1 MKITRKENYA
11 GKREAEIEQ
20 LALNHNE
27 QLKRFIRKHLHDKD
41 AVEDL
46 AQLTYLEA
54 FKNWHQFRGQ
64 SQLKTWLF
72 GIAFNLIRN
81 QNRSTYKQPNY
92 LSLDQIP
99 LQFATDAIDV
109 HERVNS
115 QRLLNKCPDE
125 LSSMPS
131 DMQCVFNLVIIDG
144 LSYEETAL
152 KLNVAVGTVRSRLS
166 RARSWLKVG
175 LKQSQ

>member
-1 MKITRKENYA
+1 MKITRKENYL

-20 LALNHNE
+20 LALHHNE

-46 AQLTYLEA
+46 AQFTYLEA
-54 FKNWHQFRGQ
+54 LKSWHQFRGQ

-72 GIAFNLIRN
+72 GIAFNLVRN
-81 QNRSTYKQPNY
+81 HNRATYKQPNS
-92 LSLDQIP
+92 LDLDQIP
-99 LQFATDAIDV
+99 LQFAIDVIDV
-109 HERVNS
+109 HERVHS

-125 LSSMPS
+125 LAGMPN
-131 DMQCVFNLVIIDG
+131 DMRCVFNLVIIDG
-144 LSYEETAL
+144 LSYEEAAL

-166 RARSWLKVG
+166 RARSWLKIG
-175 LKQSQ
+175 LKQV